1 VCVTIAASNATKG
14 AVLNEETTTS
24 DAVSI
29 EFDSWHTI
37 AFAVFMALVG
47 YSVMVTV
54 PVLSTAL
61 VHSLSFTEEQVG
73 RVWGN
78 DMLGF
83 SAGAIIAALTVARVN
98 RRYLVM
104 GGIVFSIGA
113 NAACMFVVDYES
125 MMWLRFAAGVG
136 SGIFTGTA
144 VATLGGTTNP
154 VRAFNI
160 LLLGFSFSAAGE
172 LHLFPQLSLNGIYWF
187 LIGTAGVCGLF
198 LRWLPSRPLSAAQK
212 EQQHELE
219 DHSEDWRVPIFL
231 PIMCLTAVCFT
242 YINIGGYFTY
252 IELAA
257 LDAGIAQ
264 DFVGPILTWSSFW
277 ALAGCLLA
285 LLCARFGLFRPLFVA
300 LLTMAVLVGM
310 LSAGIN
316 KINLAIGM
324 FSFMALWTFVDVF
337 QSSMMGYMDRSG
349 SLVALLPSVQGF
361 GQFIG
366 PNIAASIIGAG
377 LGYNT
382 MFLVSGSMAL
392 VAMVIY
398 GGIYFYMHSRK
409 SAPVEAVAETA

>member
-1 VCVTIAASNATKG
+1 MID
-14 AVLNEETTTS
+14 ETTNS
-24 DAVSI
+24 GGAAIV
-29 EFDSWHTI
+29 FDKWHTI

-61 VHSLSFTEEQVG
+61 VQSLSFTEEQVG

-83 SAGAIIAALTVARVN
+83 SVGAIIAALSVARVN
-98 RRYLVM
+98 RRHLVI
-104 GGIVFSIGA
+104 GGIVLTIGA
-113 NAACMFVVDYES
+113 NVLCMSTSDYSS
-125 MMWLRFAAGVG
+125 MMWLRFAAGIG

-187 LIGTAGVCGLF
+187 LIGTAAVCGLF
-198 LRWLPSRPLSAAQK
+198 LRWLPARPLNSEEKQL
-212 EQQHELE
+212 QHELE
-219 DHSEDWRVPIFL
+219 DHSEDWRVPVIL
-231 PIMCLTAVCFT
+231 PIFCLTAVCFT

-257 LDAGIAQ
+257 LDAGIAPEY
-264 DFVGPILTWSSFW
+264 VTPLLTWASFW

-285 LLCARFGLFRPLFVA
+285 LLCARFGLFRPLFLA
-300 LLTMAVLVGM
+300 LISMAVLVGM

-316 KINLAIGM
+316 NINLTISVFA
-324 FSFMALWTFVDVF
+324 FLALWTFVDIF
-337 QSSMMGYMDRSG
+337 QSSMMGYMDRTG

-361 GQFIG
+361 GQFVG

-377 LGYNT
+377 LGYGT

-398 GGIYFYMHSRK
+398 GGIFFYMHTRK
-409 SAPVEAVAETA
+409 LAQVEAVTEAA

>member
-1 VCVTIAASNATKG
+1 MID
-14 AVLNEETTTS
+14 ETTNS
-24 DAVSI
+24 DRAAIVFDDWRRVS
-29 EFDSWHTI
+29 
-37 AFAVFMALVG
+37 FAVFMALVG

-61 VHSLSFTEEQVG
+61 VQSLSFTEEQVG

-83 SAGAIIAALTVARVN
+83 SIGAIISALSVARVN
-98 RRYLVM
+98 RRHLVI
-104 GGIVFSIGA
+104 GGIVLTIGA
-113 NAACMFVVDYES
+113 NAACMSIVDYEP
-125 MMWLRFAAGVG
+125 MMWLRFAAGIG

-187 LIGTAGVCGLF
+187 LIGTAAVCGLF
-198 LRWLPSRPLSAAQK
+198 LRWLPSRPLNSEEKQL
-212 EQQHELE
+212 QHELE
-219 DHSEDWRVPIFL
+219 DHSEDWRVPVIL
-231 PIMCLTAVCFT
+231 PVFCLVAVCFT

-257 LDAGIAQ
+257 LDAGIAPE
-264 DFVGPILTWSSFW
+264 FVTPLLTWASFW

-285 LLCARFGLFRPLFVA
+285 LLCARFGLFTPLFVA
-300 LLTMAVLVGM
+300 LLSMAALVGM
-310 LSAGIN
+310 LAAGISN
-316 KINLAIGM
+316 INLTISVFA
-324 FSFMALWTFVDVF
+324 FLALWTFVDIF

-361 GQFIG
+361 GQFVG

-377 LGYNT
+377 LGYST

-392 VAMVIY
+392 IAMAIY
-398 GGIYFYMHSRK
+398 VGIFFYMHTRK
-409 SAPVEAVAETA
+409 SAQIAAVTEAA

>member
-1 VCVTIAASNATKG
+1 MTDEKTNNG
-14 AVLNEETTTS
+14 G
-24 DAVSI
+24 VSI
-29 EFDSWHTI
+29 AFDDWRTI
-37 AFAVFMALVG
+37 AFAVFLALVG

-61 VHSLSFTEEQVG
+61 VQSLSFSEEQVG

-83 SAGAIIAALTVARVN
+83 SVGAIVAALSVARVN
-98 RRYLVM
+98 RRHLVM
-104 GGIVFSIGA
+104 GGIVFSMGA
-113 NAACMFVVDYES
+113 NALCMYTADYES
-125 MMWLRFAAGVG
+125 IMWLRFAAGIG

-172 LHLFPQLSLNGIYWF
+172 LHLFPQLSLSGIYWF
-187 LIGTAGVCGLF
+187 LIGSAAVCGLF
-198 LRWLPSRPLSAAQK
+198 LRWLPSRPLNEEEKQL
-212 EQQHELE
+212 QHELE
-219 DHSEDWRVPIFL
+219 DHSENWNVPVILPIF
-231 PIMCLTAVCFT
+231 CLVAVCFT

-257 LDAGIAQ
+257 LDDGISP
-264 DFVGPILTWSSFW
+264 DWVTPLLTWSSFL

-300 LLTMAVLVGM
+300 LLSMAVLVGM
-310 LSAGIN
+310 LSGGITN
-316 KINLAIGM
+316 LNLAVSL
-324 FSFMALWTFVDVF
+324 FAFMALWTFVDVF

-361 GQFIG
+361 GQFVG

-377 LGYNT
+377 MGYST

-398 GGIYFYMHSRK
+398 GGIFFYMHGRK
-409 SAPVEAVAETA
+409 PAEIEAVTEAT

>member
-1 VCVTIAASNATKG
+1 MADDI
-14 AVLNEETTTS
+14 TTTGS
-24 DAVSI
+24 TPIVFDDWRSI
-29 EFDSWHTI
+29 S
-37 AFAVFMALVG
+37 FAVFMALVG

-61 VHSLSFTEEQVG
+61 VQTLSFTEEQVG

-83 SAGAIIAALTVARVN
+83 SIGAIVSAFSVARVN
-98 RRYLVM
+98 RRHLVM
-104 GGIVFSIGA
+104 SGIVLSIGA
-113 NAACMFVVDYES
+113 NALCMFMDDYES
-125 MMWLRFAAGVG
+125 ILWLRLATGIG

-144 VATLGGTTNP
+144 VATLGGTTKP

-187 LIGTAGVCGLF
+187 FIGSTAVCALF
-198 LRWLPSRPLSAAQK
+198 LRWLPSRPLNEE
-212 EQQHELE
+212 EQQLQHEIE
-219 DHSEDWRVPIFL
+219 DRSEDWRVPVIL
-231 PIMCLTAVCFT
+231 PIFCLIAVCFT

-264 DFVGPILTWSSFW
+264 EYVTPLLTWASFW

-300 LLTMAVLVGM
+300 LITMAVLVGM
-310 LSAGIN
+310 LSSGLTTI
-316 KINLAIGM
+316 KLAVGM
-324 FSFMALWTFVDVF
+324 FAFMALWTFVDVY

-361 GQFIG
+361 GQFVG

-377 LGYNT
+377 LGYGT

-392 VAMVIY
+392 VAMAIY
-398 GGIYFYMHSRK
+398 GGMFLYMHKRK
-409 SAPVEAVAETA
+409 SSQVEAVTEAA

>member
-1 VCVTIAASNATKG
+1 MTD
-14 AVLNEETTTS
+14 ETTNS
-24 DAVSI
+24 GGAAIV
-29 EFDSWHTI
+29 FDDWRTI

-83 SAGAIIAALTVARVN
+83 SVGAIVAALSVARVN
-98 RRYLVM
+98 RRQLVM
-104 GGIVFSIGA
+104 AGIVLTIGA
-113 NAACMFVVDYES
+113 NALCMSTVDYGS
-125 MMWLRFAAGVG
+125 MMWLRFAAGIG

-187 LIGTAGVCGLF
+187 LIGTAAVCGLF
-198 LRWLPSRPLSAAQK
+198 LRWLPSRPLNEEQK
-212 EQQHELE
+212 QIQHDLE
-219 DHSEDWRVPIFL
+219 DHSEDWRVPVIL
-231 PIMCLTAVCFT
+231 PIFCLTAVCFT

-257 LDAGIAQ
+257 LDAGLSPEY
-264 DFVGPILTWSSFW
+264 VTPVLTWASFW
-277 ALAGCLLA
+277 ALIGCLLA

-300 LLTMAVLVGM
+300 LLSMAVLVGM
-310 LSAGIN
+310 LSVGIN
-316 KINLAIGM
+316 KINLTISM
-324 FSFMALWTFVDVF
+324 FAFLALWTFVDVY

-361 GQFIG
+361 GQFVG

-377 LGYNT
+377 LGYGT

-398 GGIYFYMHSRK
+398 GGIFFYMHTRK
-409 SAPVEAVAETA
+409 TVQVQAVTETA

>member
-1 VCVTIAASNATKG
+1 MTQETNDSGGATI
-14 AVLNEETTTS
+14 V
-24 DAVSI
+24 
-29 EFDSWHTI
+29 FDDWRTI
-37 AFAVFMALVG
+37 SFAVFMALVG
-47 YSVMVTV
+47 YSVLVTV

-61 VHSLSFTEEQVG
+61 VQSLSFGEEQVG

-83 SAGAIIAALTVARVN
+83 SVGAIISALSVARVN
-98 RRYLVM
+98 RRHLVM

-113 NAACMFVVDYES
+113 NALCMFMVDYES

-160 LLLGFSFSAAGE
+160 LMLGFSFSAAGE

-187 LIGTAGVCGLF
+187 LIGTAAVCGLF
-198 LRWLPSRPLSAAQK
+198 LRWLPSRPLNDEEKQL
-212 EQQHELE
+212 QHELE
-219 DHSEDWRVPIFL
+219 DRSENWNVPVIL
-231 PIMCLTAVCFT
+231 PVSCLVAVCFT

-257 LDAGIAQ
+257 LDGGISQ
-264 DFVGPILTWSSFW
+264 DWITPLLTWATFF
-277 ALAGCLLA
+277 AIAGCLLA

-300 LLTMAVLVGM
+300 LLSMAMLVGM
-310 LSAGIN
+310 LSGGITN
-316 KINLAIGM
+316 INLAVSL
-324 FSFMALWTFVDVF
+324 FAFLALWTFVDVY

-361 GQFIG
+361 GQFVG

-377 LGYNT
+377 LGYST

-392 VAMVIY
+392 VAMAIY
-398 GGIYFYMHSRK
+398 GGIFFYMHTRK
-409 SAPVEAVAETA
+409 SVSIEGEIEAA

>member
-1 VCVTIAASNATKG
+1 MTDDTTNSGSASIVFDDWRTIS
-14 AVLNEETTTS
+14 
-24 DAVSI
+24 
-29 EFDSWHTI
+29 
-37 AFAVFMALVG
+37 FAVFMALVG

-61 VHSLSFTEEQVG
+61 VQSLSFSEEQVG

-83 SAGAIIAALTVARVN
+83 SVGAIIAAFSVARVN
-98 RRYLVM
+98 RRLLVM
-104 GGIVFSIGA
+104 GGIVLAIGA
-113 NAACMFVVDYES
+113 NALCMSVVDYEP
-125 MMWLRFAAGVG
+125 MMWLRFAAGIG

-144 VATLGGTTNP
+144 VTTLGGTTNP

-172 LHLFPQLSLNGIYWF
+172 LHLFPQLSLNGIFWF
-187 LIGTAGVCGLF
+187 LIGSAAICGLF
-198 LRWLPSRPLSAAQK
+198 LRWLPSRPLSNEEKQV
-212 EQQHELE
+212 QHELE
-219 DHSEDWRVPIFL
+219 DHSEDWRVPVIL
-231 PIMCLTAVCFT
+231 PIFCLIAVCFT

-264 DFVGPILTWSSFW
+264 EVVTPLLTWASFW

-300 LLTMAVLVGM
+300 LITMAVLVGM
-310 LSAGIN
+310 LSSGITTI
-316 KINLAIGM
+316 KLAVGM
-324 FSFMALWTFVDVF
+324 FAFMALWTFVDVY

-349 SLVALLPSVQGF
+349 SLVALLPAVQGF
-361 GQFIG
+361 GQFVG

-377 LGYNT
+377 LGYGT

-392 VAMVIY
+392 VAMAIY
-398 GGIYFYMHSRK
+398 GGIFLYMHKRK
-409 SAPVEAVAETA
+409 SAQVEAVTEAA

>member
-1 VCVTIAASNATKG
+1 MID
-14 AVLNEETTTS
+14 ETTNS
-24 DAVSI
+24 DRAAIV
-29 EFDSWHTI
+29 FDHWRTI
-37 AFAVFMALVG
+37 SFAVFMALVG

-61 VHSLSFTEEQVG
+61 VQTLSFTEEQVG

-83 SAGAIIAALTVARVN
+83 SLGAIVSALSVSRVN
-98 RRYLVM
+98 RRHLVM
-104 GGIVFSIGA
+104 AGIVLTIGA
-113 NAACMFVVDYES
+113 NAACMYIVDYEP
-125 MMWLRFAAGVG
+125 MMWLRFAAGIG

-144 VATLGGTTNP
+144 VATLGGTTKP

-187 LIGTAGVCGLF
+187 LIGTAAVCGLF
-198 LRWLPSRPLSAAQK
+198 LRWLPSRPLSNEEKQV
-212 EQQHELE
+212 QHALE
-219 DHSEDWRVPIFL
+219 DHSEDWRVPVIL
-231 PIMCLTAVCFT
+231 PIFCLVAVCFT

-252 IELAA
+252 IELAS
-257 LDAGIAQ
+257 LDAGISP
-264 DFVGPILTWSSFW
+264 DYVTPLLTWASFW

-300 LLTMAVLVGM
+300 LLSMAVLVGM
-310 LSAGIN
+310 LSTGIN
-316 KINLAIGM
+316 TTNLTISVFA
-324 FSFMALWTFVDVF
+324 FLALWTFVDVF

-361 GQFIG
+361 GQFVG

-377 LGYNT
+377 LGYGT

-398 GGIYFYMHSRK
+398 GGIFFYMHRRK
-409 SAPVEAVAETA
+409 SAMVEAVTEAA

>member
-1 VCVTIAASNATKG
+1 MTDETSNNSKAAIVFDDWRTI
-14 AVLNEETTTS
+14 L
-24 DAVSI
+24 
-29 EFDSWHTI
+29 
-37 AFAVFMALVG
+37 FAVFMALVG

-61 VHSLSFTEEQVG
+61 VQSLSFTEEQVG

-83 SAGAIIAALTVARVN
+83 SIGAIISALSVARVN
-98 RRYLVM
+98 RRHLVL
-104 GGIVFSIGA
+104 GGIALTIGVNALCMSI
-113 NAACMFVVDYES
+113 VDYES
-125 MMWLRFAAGVG
+125 MMWLRLTAGIG

-172 LHLFPQLSLNGIYWF
+172 LHLFPQLTLNGIYWF
-187 LIGTAGVCGLF
+187 FIGSTAVCALF
-198 LRWLPSRPLSAAQK
+198 LRWLPSRPLNEEEKQV
-212 EQQHELE
+212 QHEIE
-219 DHSEDWRVPIFL
+219 DHSEDWRVPVIL
-231 PIMCLTAVCFT
+231 PIFCLTAVCFT

-257 LDAGIAQ
+257 LDAGIAPE
-264 DFVGPILTWSSFW
+264 FVGPVLTWASFW

-300 LLTMAVLVGM
+300 LISMAVLVGM

-316 KINLAIGM
+316 NINLTISVFA
-324 FSFMALWTFVDVF
+324 FLALWTFVDVF

-361 GQFIG
+361 GQFVG

-377 LGYNT
+377 LGYST
-382 MFLVSGSMAL
+382 MFIVSGSMAL
-392 VAMVIY
+392 VAMAIY
-398 GGIYFYMHSRK
+398 GGIFFYMHSRK
-409 SAPVEAVAETA
+409 SAPVEAVAESV

>member
-1 VCVTIAASNATKG
+1 MTDDISKGGGASIA
-14 AVLNEETTTS
+14 
-24 DAVSI
+24 
-29 EFDSWHTI
+29 FDDWRTI

-61 VHSLSFTEEQVG
+61 VQSLSFSEEQVG

-83 SAGAIIAALTVARVN
+83 SVGAIIAALSVARVN
-98 RRYLVM
+98 RRHLVM
-104 GGIVFSIGA
+104 GGIVFSMGA
-113 NAACMFVVDYES
+113 NALCMSIVDYES

-187 LIGTAGVCGLF
+187 LIGSAAVCGLF
-198 LRWLPSRPLSAAQK
+198 LRWLPSKPLSDEEKQV
-212 EQQHELE
+212 QHELE
-219 DHSEDWRVPIFL
+219 DHSEDWRVPVIL
-231 PIMCLTAVCFT
+231 PIFCLGAVCFT

-257 LDAGIAQ
+257 LSAGISP
-264 DFVGPILTWSSFW
+264 DYVTPLLTWASFW

-300 LLTMAVLVGM
+300 LLSMAVLVGM
-310 LSAGIN
+310 LSSGIN
-316 KINLAIGM
+316 TINLTISVFA
-324 FSFMALWTFVDVF
+324 FMALWTFVDVF

-361 GQFIG
+361 GQFVG
-366 PNIAASIIGAG
+366 PNIAASVIGAG
-377 LGYNT
+377 LGYGT

-392 VAMVIY
+392 VAMAIY
-398 GGIYFYMHSRK
+398 GGIFFYMHTRK
-409 SAPVEAVAETA
+409 SAQIEAVTEAT

>member
-1 VCVTIAASNATKG
+1 MTDD
-14 AVLNEETTTS
+14 TTNS
-24 DAVSI
+24 GSSPI
-29 EFDSWHTI
+29 IFDDWRTI

-61 VHSLSFTEEQVG
+61 VQSLSFSAEQVG

-83 SAGAIIAALTVARVN
+83 SLGAIVAALSVARVN
-98 RRYLVM
+98 RRHLVV
-104 GGIVFSIGA
+104 GGIVFSMGA
-113 NAACMFVVDYES
+113 NALCMFIVDYES
-125 MMWLRFAAGVG
+125 MMWLRFAAGIG
-136 SGIFTGTA
+136 SGIFTGVA

-172 LHLFPQLSLNGIYWF
+172 LHLFPQLSLHGIYWF
-187 LIGTAGVCGLF
+187 LIGTAAVCGLF
-198 LRWLPSRPLSAAQK
+198 LRWLPSRPLNVEEKQL
-212 EQQHELE
+212 QHDLE
-219 DHSEDWRVPIFL
+219 DHSEDWRVPVIL
-231 PIMCLTAVCFT
+231 PIFCLTAVCFT

-257 LDAGIAQ
+257 LDAGIAPE
-264 DFVGPILTWSSFW
+264 FVTPLLTWASFW

-300 LLTMAVLVGM
+300 LISMAVLVGM
-310 LSAGIN
+310 LSTGIN
-316 KINLAIGM
+316 KVNLTISVFA
-324 FSFMALWTFVDVF
+324 FLALWTFVDVF

-361 GQFIG
+361 GQFVG

-377 LGYNT
+377 LGYGT
-382 MFLVSGSMAL
+382 MFIVSGSMAL

-398 GGIYFYMHSRK
+398 GGIFFYMHKRK
-409 SAPVEAVAETA
+409 SVSIEGEIEAA

>member
-1 VCVTIAASNATKG
+1 MTHDTTNSGSAPIVFDDWRTIS
-14 AVLNEETTTS
+14 
-24 DAVSI
+24 
-29 EFDSWHTI
+29 
-37 AFAVFMALVG
+37 FAVFMALVG

-61 VHSLSFTEEQVG
+61 VQTLSFTEEQVG
-73 RVWGN
+73 RVWGS

-83 SAGAIIAALTVARVN
+83 SIGAVVAALSVARVN
-98 RRYLVM
+98 RRHLVM
-104 GGIVFSIGA
+104 GGIVLSIGA
-113 NAACMFVVDYES
+113 NALCMFMVDYEPI
-125 MMWLRFAAGVG
+125 MWLRLATGIG

-144 VATLGGTTNP
+144 VATLGGTTKP

-187 LIGTAGVCGLF
+187 FIGSTAVCALF
-198 LRWLPSRPLSAAQK
+198 LRWLPSKPLND
-212 EQQHELE
+212 EERQQQREIE
-219 DHSEDWRVPIFL
+219 DHSENWRVPVIL
-231 PIMCLTAVCFT
+231 PVFCLVAVCFT

-257 LDAGIAQ
+257 LDDGISP
-264 DFVGPILTWSSFW
+264 DWVTPLLTWSSFL
-277 ALAGCLLA
+277 ALVGCLLA

-300 LLTMAVLVGM
+300 LLSMAVLVGM
-310 LSAGIN
+310 LSGGITN
-316 KINLAIGM
+316 INLAVSL
-324 FSFMALWTFVDVF
+324 FSFMALWTFVDVY

-361 GQFIG
+361 GQFVG

-377 LGYNT
+377 LGYST

-392 VAMVIY
+392 VAMAIY
-398 GGIYFYMHSRK
+398 GGIFFYIHTRK
-409 SAPVEAVAETA
+409 SVSFEGETEAA

>member
-1 VCVTIAASNATKG
+1 MTDD
-14 AVLNEETTTS
+14 TTTNGS
-24 DAVSI
+24 APIV
-29 EFDSWHTI
+29 FDDWRTI
-37 AFAVFMALVG
+37 SFAVFMALVG
-47 YSVMVTV
+47 YTVMVTV

-61 VHSLSFTEEQVG
+61 VQSLGFTEEQVG

-83 SAGAIIAALTVARVN
+83 SMGAIISALSVARVN
-98 RRYLVM
+98 RRHLVI
-104 GGIVFSIGA
+104 GGIVLTISVNALCMSIT
-113 NAACMFVVDYES
+113 DYQS
-125 MMWLRFAAGVG
+125 MMWLRLAAGIG

-187 LIGTAGVCGLF
+187 LIGTAAVCGLF
-198 LRWLPSRPLSAAQK
+198 LRWLPSRPLNSEEKQL
-212 EQQHELE
+212 QHELE
-219 DHSEDWRVPIFL
+219 DHSEDWRVPVIL
-231 PIMCLTAVCFT
+231 PVFCLVAVCFT

-257 LDAGIAQ
+257 LDAGISPE
-264 DFVGPILTWSSFW
+264 FVTPLLTSASFW

-285 LLCARFGLFRPLFVA
+285 LLCARFGLFRPLFIA
-300 LLTMAVLVGM
+300 LVSMAVLVGM
-310 LSAGIN
+310 LAAGIS
-316 KINLAIGM
+316 KINLTISVFA
-324 FSFMALWTFVDVF
+324 FLALWTFVDIF

-361 GQFIG
+361 GQFVG

-377 LGYNT
+377 LGYST
-382 MFLVSGSMAL
+382 MFLVSGGMAL

-398 GGIYFYMHSRK
+398 GGIFFYLHSRK
-409 SAPVEAVAETA
+409 SAAIEAVTETA